1 MEKQVN
7 EKTNDYRLLGD
18 SLYRIRKE
26 YDEHKTECKSYQEG
40 LEQKI
45 KAHSTT
51 IDKKTSENNQ
61 IIVENKQVMAK
72 KEQVSTEKN

>member
-40 LEQKI
+40 LE
-45 KAHSTT
+45 
-51 IDKKTSENNQ
+51 
-61 IIVENKQVMAK
+61 
-72 KEQVSTEKN
+72 